1 MVRNCVAL
9 VLCSVL
15 PGKFCLLCVLYFVF
29 ICILCCIAWH
39 WEQLSSRGLG
49 VVEQLEMLYF
59 KSVVINFASKVSC
72 QKDANHCRTWS
83 FCKRCQ
89 RPCELGAG

>member
-1 MVRNCVAL
+1 M
-9 VLCSVL
+9 
-15 PGKFCLLCVLYFVF
+15 
-29 ICILCCIAWH
+29 
-39 WEQLSSRGLG
+39 
-49 VVEQLEMLYF
+49 EQLEMLYF